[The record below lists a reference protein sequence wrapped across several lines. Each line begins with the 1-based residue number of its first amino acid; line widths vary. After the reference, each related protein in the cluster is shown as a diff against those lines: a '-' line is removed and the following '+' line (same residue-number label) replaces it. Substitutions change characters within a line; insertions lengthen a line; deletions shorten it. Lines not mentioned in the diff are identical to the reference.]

1 MAKRL
6 GQGPN
11 CFNFWCEHNT
21 TSIMGYGEC
30 GLDDDVDCPYYDR
43 EIKRTKAQLDKMG
56 VNHE

>member
-1 MAKRL
+1 
-6 GQGPN
+6 
-11 CFNFWCEHNT
+11 
-21 TSIMGYGEC
+21 MGYGEC